1 MARYRIVHWR
11 EIPTVVEAEDASG
24 AVRRPLSPRFQELID
39 TVAMRLGRSDTE
51 AYLDGWGRGPE
62 LERPGAAA
70 AVAEAVA
77 GELEATF
84 EALTALHLGD
94 PARAQGAE

>member
-11 EIPTVVEAEDASG
+11 DIPSLVEAEDGDGSA
-24 AVRRPLSPRFQELID
+24 RRPLSPRFQELID
-39 TVAMRLGRSDTE
+39 AVAMRAGATESD

-62 LERPGAAA
+62 QERSGSAL

-77 GELEATF
+77 DELEAAF
-84 EALTALHLGD
+84 EALTAQHFR
-94 PARAQGAE
+94 P